1 MKKHTVLIVLAL
13 VISGCATWKHQTKL
27 TGEGEVDLFYCKKE
41 SARLACKLGLEDNPS
56 FLRKQIDK
64 CMTQEHG
71 WVKAKE
77 HYIYPPRDHMFVSY
91 LYGLGDTSVCPP

>member
-91 LYGLGDTSVCPP
+91 LHGLGDTSVCPP